1 MFGDCFG
8 WLFFSLIHNS
18 FLRRYGKMKKGI
30 SDIVSKLS
38 GYGDVPDYE
47 IKSISND
54 GDTITIIVAG
64 VKDECTKCK
73 CVDSENKEPE

>member
-1 MFGDCFG
+1 
-8 WLFFSLIHNS
+8 
-18 FLRRYGKMKKGI
+18 MKKGI

-54 GDTITIIVAG
+54 GDTITIVIEG
-64 VKDECTKCK
+64 GKDECAKCK
-73 CVDSENKEPE
+73 CVDSEDRESE